1 MKSNSDFGIVE
12 LFRLEKIFK
21 ITKPSHLLDLL
32 SLNTKPH
39 PLVPHPHIS

>member
-12 LFRLEKIFK
+12 LFRLGKIFK
-21 ITKPSHLLDLL
+21 ITKPNHLPDLL